1 MKMRN
6 PWIWFVVAGIAMSV
20 WTSCVVI
27 YDIDLLQH
35 LAAWWPASV
44 TMVFGSFIAGASAEG
59 GGAVAFPVFTLILKI
74 PPDAARNFSLMIQSV
89 GMVSA
94 SAMIIGL
101 RIPIEHR
108 AVIIPSIGGIVGMVL
123 GTYTVAPLMEP
134 VPTKLFFVS
143 LWLGFGIGLWRIN
156 RSATRHVRESLP
168 ARLER
173 RDVLI
178 LLTTGFIGGIVTS
191 VVGNGIDMLTF
202 CVLTLWYG
210 LSEKVSTPTSVV
222 LMSVLTVAGTAFH
235 AGVVNDIGPKEFN
248 AWIAA
253 APVVVFVAPLGAWV
267 ASKLRRLHIAYLLQ
281 IIIVAQFVGALL
293 VLTPSLPHLAF
304 TAAVSVV
311 STAVML
317 RIDRTG
323 Q

>member
-1 MKMRN
+1 MRK
-6 PWIWFVVAGIAMSV
+6 PIIWFAVVGVTLLIWAWFVLTG
-20 WTSCVVI
+20 
-27 YDIDLLQH
+27 DINLLQH
-35 LAAWWPASV
+35 YAVWWPAAA
-44 TMVFGSFIAGASAEG
+44 TMVVGAFVAGASAEG

-101 RIPIEHR
+101 RIPIELR
-108 AVIIPSIGGIVGMVL
+108 AVIIPSIGGIAGLVL
-123 GTYTVAPLMEP
+123 GTYAVAPLMEP
-134 VPTKLFFVS
+134 VITKLFFVA

-156 RSATRHVRESLP
+156 RNATRHVRQTLP
-168 ARLER
+168 DRLGR
-173 RDVLI
+173 HDIII
-178 LLTTGFIGGIVTS
+178 LVGTGFVGGIITS

-222 LMSVLTVAGTAFH
+222 LMSVLTVCGTVLH
-235 AGVVNDIGPKEFN
+235 ASVLDDIGTQEFD

-253 APVVVFVAPLGAWV
+253 APVVAFIAPLGAWV
-267 ASKLRRLHIAYLLQ
+267 ASKLRRLHIAYVLQ
-281 IIIVAQFVGALL
+281 IIIVAQFAGALL
-293 VLTPSLPHLAF
+293 VLTPSLPHLLF
-304 TAAVSVV
+304 TAAVTAV
-311 STAVML
+311 STVVML

-323 Q
+323 R